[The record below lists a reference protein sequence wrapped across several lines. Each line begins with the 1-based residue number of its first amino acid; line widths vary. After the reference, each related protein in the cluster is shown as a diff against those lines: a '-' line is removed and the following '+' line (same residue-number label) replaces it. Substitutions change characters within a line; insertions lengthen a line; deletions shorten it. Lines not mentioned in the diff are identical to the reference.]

1 MIDLFT
7 QSLRHVGRG
16 VLDFVASLGRAS
28 VMWAHAMAW
37 WPSWSELGLLARQIY
52 NVGFLSL
59 VIIVLSA
66 FSIGAVL
73 ALQFYTQLARF
84 GAQEAVGLGLALVV
98 LRELG
103 PVVTALL
110 FAGRAGSALTA
121 EIGLMKTTEQLSS
134 MEMMGVDPLRRIVAP
149 RIWAGLISVP
159 ILTLI
164 FNMVAIYGGV
174 VVAVDW
180 LGADPGGFWS
190 GMQEVVQLWEDLG
203 KGMLKSFVFALLV
216 TWVAVFQGYDAP
228 PTAEG
233 MAMATTRTVVIS
245 SVLILASDFLL
256 TLSLYGDF

>member
-1 MIDLFT
+1 MVLF
-7 QSLRHVGRG
+7 LRRIG
-16 VLDFVASLGRAS
+16 VRAFNFLATLGRAS
-28 VMWAHAMAW
+28 ALWWSAMRW
-37 WPSWSELGLLARQIY
+37 LPRFSELPLLIKQIY
-52 NVGFLSL
+52 NVGYLSL
-59 VIIVLSA
+59 VIVVLSA

-84 GAQEAVGLGLALVV
+84 GAQEAVGVGLALVL

-149 RIWAGLISVP
+149 RIWAGIISVP
-159 ILTLI
+159 ILTAI
-164 FNMVAIYGGV
+164 FNTVAIYGGV
-174 VVAVDW
+174 VVAIDW
-180 LGADPGGFWS
+180 LGADAGGFWS
-190 GMQEVVQLWEDLG
+190 GMQDVVDWWEDLG
-203 KGMLKSFVFALLV
+203 KGMLKSLVFAILI
-216 TWVAVFQGYDAP
+216 TWVAVFQGYDSE

-233 MAMATTRTVVIS
+233 MAMSTTRTVVIS

-256 TLSLYGDF
+256 TLVMYGDF

>member
-1 MIDLFT
+1 LFIIRQLGIRFLAFVAT
-7 QSLRHVGRG
+7 VGRATLLLVYALKG
-16 VLDFVASLGRAS
+16 LPRWQDVA
-28 VMWAHAMAW
+28 
-37 WPSWSELGLLARQIY
+37 LLIKQIY
-52 NVGFLSL
+52 NVGYLSL

-73 ALQFYTQLARF
+73 ALQFFTQLARF
-84 GAQEAVGLGLALVV
+84 GAQEAVGVGLALVV

-121 EIGLMKTTEQLSS
+121 EIGLMKTTEQLAS

-164 FNMVAIYGGV
+164 FNTVAIYGGL
-174 VVAVDW
+174 VVAVEW
-180 LGADPGGFWS
+180 LGADAGGFWS
-190 GMQEVVQLWEDLG
+190 GMQDVVNLWDDLG
-203 KGMLKSFVFALLV
+203 KGMVKSAVFALLI
-216 TWVAVFQGYDAP
+216 TWVAVFQGYDSE

-233 MAMATTRTVVIS
+233 MALSTTRTVVVS
-245 SVLILASDFLL
+245 SVLILATDFIL
-256 TLSLYGDF
+256 TLVMYGDF

>member
-1 MIDLFT
+1 MSELVMRIRL
-7 QSLRHVGRG
+7 LG
-16 VLDFVASLGRAS
+16 VTVLTKVAALGRAS
-28 VMWAHAMAW
+28 MLWGRAMLW
-37 WPSWSELGLLARQIY
+37 LPRWSELPLLWRQIY
-52 NVGFLSL
+52 NVGVLSL
-59 VIIVLSA
+59 LIIVLSA

-84 GAQEAVGLGLALVV
+84 GAQEAVGLGLALVL

-159 ILTLI
+159 LLTLI

-180 LGADPGGFWS
+180 LGADAGGFWS
-190 GMQEVVQLWEDLG
+190 GMQEVVQPWEDLG
-203 KGMLKSFVFALLV
+203 KGMVKSFVFAVLV
-216 TWVAVFQGYDAP
+216 TWVAVFQGYDSP

-233 MAMATTRTVVIS
+233 MSMATRTPKTTKHTQHRSGRAHV
-245 SVLILASDFLL
+245 
-256 TLSLYGDF
+256 

>member
-1 MIDLFT
+1 MPLGL
-7 QSLRHVGRG
+7 LRVLG
-16 VLDFVASLGRAS
+16 VRFLNWLSSLGRATVLWAS
-28 VMWAHAMAW
+28 AMW
-37 WPSWSELGLLARQIY
+37 GLPGWTDVRLVITQVY
-52 NVGFLSL
+52 YVGFMSL
-59 VIIVLSA
+59 IIIVLSA

-73 ALQFYTQLARF
+73 ALQFHTQLARF
-84 GAQEAVGLGLALVV
+84 GAEDAVGVGLALVL

-134 MEMMGVDPLRRIVAP
+134 MEMMGVDPLRRIIAP

-159 ILTLI
+159 ILTAI
-164 FNMVAIYGGV
+164 FNTVAIYGGV
-174 VVAVDW
+174 VVGVNW

-190 GMQEVVQLWEDLG
+190 GMQNGVEIYEDLV
-203 KGMLKSFVFALLV
+203 KGMIKSGVFALLV

-233 MAMATTRTVVIS
+233 MALATTRTVVIS
-245 SVLILASDFLL
+245 SVLILATDFLL
-256 TLSLYGDF
+256 TLVFYGEF